1 MNCNKNNFGIHC
13 LYSEIELAKLTNH
26 SAHTSRGIH
35 AIIKCIVP
43 LIFRYFSED
52 STQEMLDEW
61 RPLMCPY
68 DVTFGKAMFYF
79 SLFLPTTLSPEKHDK
94 GFK

>member
-1 MNCNKNNFGIHC
+1 MQCVQVEYFLVYTQAFRRVCIQRKYKSEQIKTLNLSVLFSGIFQ
-13 LYSEIELAKLTNH
+13 KT
-26 SAHTSRGIH
+26 
-35 AIIKCIVP
+35 P
-43 LIFRYFSED
+43 
-52 STQEMLDEW
+52 QEMLDEW

-79 SLFLPTTLSPEKHDK
+79 SLFLPTTLLPEKHDK

>member
-1 MNCNKNNFGIHC
+1 MILQDFFFHFVQYPFKVK
-13 LYSEIELAKLTNH
+13 LYFS
-26 SAHTSRGIH
+26 S
-35 AIIKCIVP
+35 
-43 LIFRYFSED
+43 IFSYFSEE

-79 SLFLPTTLSPEKHDK
+79 SLFLPTTLHPEKHDQGYK
-94 GFK
+94 YGFNDLMINKRI